1 MTLAIPWNDNR
12 IGRIYRLLFAVFSF
26 VPKTDSGAREDAN
39 ETAALIMDRY
49 GDSILRFA
57 YSYLHNMS
65 DAEEIL
71 QWSMPSVRLTAAPVS

>member
-12 IGRIYRLLFAVFSF
+12 IGGIYRLLFAAFSV

-57 YSYLHNMS
+57 YS
-65 DAEEIL
+65 
-71 QWSMPSVRLTAAPVS
+71 